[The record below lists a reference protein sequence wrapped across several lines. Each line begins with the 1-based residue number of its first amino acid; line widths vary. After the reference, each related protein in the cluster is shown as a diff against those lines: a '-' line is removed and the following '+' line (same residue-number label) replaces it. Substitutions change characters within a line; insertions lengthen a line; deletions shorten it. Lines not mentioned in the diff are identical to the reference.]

1 MSRSERAAR
10 RADLSGSGPTTSDR
24 PAARFP
30 GATGAFGLLGEVLL
44 VGVLVTLASLPVV
57 TLPAALAAGVRHLG
71 RYLRA
76 ESSRVG
82 QFWLDVRD
90 GLVGGLGVGAAAAVI
105 AGVLA
110 LDVSLAG
117 TGALPGGAA
126 IAVVGW
132 VGLAVLATALCTA
145 AGRWTPERGWLAAVR
160 AVPGVWRADVPG
172 ALYLVATVVFAGVVT
187 WQLAPLIVPALGCV
201 ALAVFAVPERPS
213 RRPVSSGD

>member
-10 RADLSGSGPTTSDR
+10 RADLSGSGPTTSER
-24 PAARFP
+24 PPARFP

-44 VGVLVTLASLPVV
+44 VGVLVTLASLPIV

-76 ESSRVG
+76 EGSRAG
-82 QFWLDVRD
+82 LFWRDVRD
-90 GLVGGLGVGAAAAVI
+90 GLVGGIGVGAAAAVI

-145 AGRWTPERGWLAAVR
+145 AGSWTPERGWLAAVR
-160 AVPGVWRADVPG
+160 AVPAVWRADVPG

-201 ALAVFAVPERPS
+201 ALAIFAVPERPA
-213 RRPVSSGD
+213 RRAPAE